1 MTRILRIT
9 LLCLCL
15 LLAYLGTAA
24 AWAGAVFDR
33 LAATLPP
40 AQGMLLSPRQ
50 NAILLAVEDPDFA
63 THHGI
68 SFADGQGIATITAAV
83 ARDLFLSDT
92 RLDGVA
98 GLFQRFYAGVQ
109 RCCKAVDI
117 GRDAMALVLNARMPK
132 ETQLAYYTSHVYMGT
147 HAGVQVRGL
156 ALAALLYESK
166 PLAALDDH
174 AFIRLAAMIKA
185 PKHYHPQHHS
195 AELEERAARIEA
207 LLAGTCKPAGWS
219 DTTFDHCRQKAATP

>member
-33 LAATLPP
+33 LAATPPP

-83 ARDLFLSDT
+83 A
-92 RLDGVA
+92 
-98 GLFQRFYAGVQ
+98 
-109 RCCKAVDI
+109 
-117 GRDAMALVLNARMPK
+117 
-132 ETQLAYYTSHVYMGT
+132 MGT

-156 ALAALLYESK
+156 ALAALLYEGK

-185 PKHYHPQHHS
+185 PKRYHPQHHP
-195 AELEERAARIEA
+195 AALAERAARIDA
-207 LLAGTCKPAGWS
+207 LLAGACKPADWS

>member
-24 AWAGAVFDR
+24 AWAGTVFDR

-50 NAILLAVEDPDFA
+50 KAILLAVEDPDFA

-68 SFADGQGIATITAAV
+68 SFAAGQGVATITAAV
-83 ARDLFLSDT
+83 ARDVYLFDT
-92 RLDGVA
+92 RLDGFA
-98 GLFQRFYAGVQ
+98 RGFQRFYAAVQ
-109 RCCKAVDI
+109 RCCKTLDI
-117 GRDAMALVLNARMPK
+117 GRDVMALVLDARMSK
-132 ETQLAYYTSHVYMGT
+132 GAQLAYYSSHVYMGS

-156 ALAALLYESK
+156 ALAALLYAGK
-166 PLAALDDH
+166 PLAALDEH
-174 AFIRLAAMIKA
+174 AFIRLVAMIKA
-185 PKHYHPQHHS
+185 PNRYHPIHHS
-195 AELEERAARIEA
+195 AELEERAARIGA

-219 DTTFDHCRQKAATP
+219 DTTFDHCRQKADTP

>member
-83 ARDLFLSDT
+83 ARDFFLSDT

-117 GRDAMALVLNARMPK
+117 GRDAMALVLRAYPSRP
-132 ETQLAYYTSHVYMGT
+132 ESLLA
-147 HAGVQVRGL
+147 
-156 ALAALLYESK
+156 
-166 PLAALDDH
+166 
-174 AFIRLAAMIKA
+174 RLASGCCVARRCMA
-185 PKHYHPQHHS
+185 SHAASSRLARACHASPS
-195 AELEERAARIEA
+195 ASPC
-207 LLAGTCKPAGWS
+207 LLG
-219 DTTFDHCRQKAATP
+219 

>member
-1 MTRILRIT
+1 MTRILRLT

-33 LAATLPP
+33 LAATLLP

-83 ARDLFLSDT
+83 ARDLFLST
-92 RLDGVA
+92 RAWTASRACSSASMPVSSA
-98 GLFQRFYAGVQ
+98 A
-109 RCCKAVDI
+109 
-117 GRDAMALVLNARMPK
+117 ARR
-132 ETQLAYYTSHVYMGT
+132 SI
-147 HAGVQVRGL
+147 
-156 ALAALLYESK
+156 S
-166 PLAALDDH
+166 
-174 AFIRLAAMIKA
+174 AAM
-185 PKHYHPQHHS
+185 PWPW
-195 AELEERAARIEA
+195 
-207 LLAGTCKPAGWS
+207 C
-219 DTTFDHCRQKAATP
+219 